1 MKRSTRVRRT
11 AWGGRHVE
19 VAAEADSFGVE
30 ANVWSSHGGRHV
42 EAKVWRLV
50 VDVD

>member
-1 MKRSTRVRRT
+1 MRMKRSTRVRRT

-30 ANVWSSHGGRHV
+30 VVRRDSEYVWAVGYV
-42 EAKVWRLV
+42 E
-50 VDVD
+50 

>member
-1 MKRSTRVRRT
+1 MRMKRSTRVGRT

-30 ANVWSSHGGRHV
+30 AVRRDSEYVW
-42 EAKVWRLV
+42 V
-50 VDVD
+50 VGCME